1 MRNANKAKNEKNE
14 EVEGHLFSADY
25 VLQFL
30 LAGVVV
36 VQVQL

>member
-1 MRNANKAKNEKNE
+1 MRNANKTKNE
-14 EVEGHLFSADY
+14 EINAHLFGADY